1 MDNIK
6 NNKKTKAFNI
16 LDLNSLDNEKI
27 KDIII
32 ELENIVNNNKI
43 LIDDLKTFINR
54 WTDDNKENDPTSGGS
69 STGLPGETTGGA
81 PPSSS
86 SPGYTGAPTS
96 KSNPLEKR
104 GAPVTGTPSP
114 ETCQNTTMYEN
125 TENSKEAEEKLNE
138 LKNIVAKTKASIG
151 KNSKNIAINKKNN
164 KSLANVADGKDEDTG
179 DACKKYPEA
188 C

>member
-1 MDNIK
+1 MKTKVVLAIILLFTIFYNLVF
-6 NNKKTKAFNI
+6 NNKEGLCSFEDKGSTP
-16 LDLNSLDNEKI
+16 SSYEG
-27 KDIII
+27 
-32 ELENIVNNNKI
+32 
-43 LIDDLKTFINR
+43 T
-54 WTDDNKENDPTSGGS
+54 ENDPTSGGS
-69 STGLPGETTGGA
+69 STGLPSETTGGA

-86 SPGYTGAPTS
+86 SPGFTGAPTS

-114 ETCQNTTMYEN
+114 DTCQNTTIYEN
-125 TENSKEAEEKLNE
+125 TENSKAAEEKLNE
-138 LKNIVAKTKASIG
+138 LKNIVAKTKASIE

-164 KSLANVADGKDEDTG
+164 QSLSDVSEGKDENTE